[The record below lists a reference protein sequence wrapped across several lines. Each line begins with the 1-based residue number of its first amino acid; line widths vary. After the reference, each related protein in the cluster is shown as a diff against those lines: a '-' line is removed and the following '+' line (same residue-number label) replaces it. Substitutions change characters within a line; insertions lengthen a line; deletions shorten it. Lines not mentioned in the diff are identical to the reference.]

1 MTSCDAAPAVTRGE
15 GTGGNR
21 EVPALCLPARMPGGL
36 AGRRGGTGETWF
48 PLWEAADGRMPP
60 AADRV
65 MVGASRR
72 AA

>member
-21 EVPALCLPARMPGGL
+21 EVPALCLPAGMPGGL
-36 AGRRGGTGETWF
+36 RERRGSAGETWF
-48 PLWEAADGRMPP
+48 PLREAEDGRMPP
-60 AADRV
+60 TADRV